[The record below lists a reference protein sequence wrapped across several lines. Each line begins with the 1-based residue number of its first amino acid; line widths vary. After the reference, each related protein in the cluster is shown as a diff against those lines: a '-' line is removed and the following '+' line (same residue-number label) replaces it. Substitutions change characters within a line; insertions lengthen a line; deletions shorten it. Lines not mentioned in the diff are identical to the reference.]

1 MRNRLALLI
10 AGALAL
16 LLGACNTQTQAPGGG
31 EAHLPL
37 GQGPVKGEEAEGP
50 RGPAQKGIGKVPPLG
65 RLPEDLGQEE
75 EEEEADAGG
84 PEDHGLGVGP
94 AGGHPAAEV
103 PGPPGEGGEEAE
115 A

>member
-1 MRNRLALLI
+1 M
-10 AGALAL
+10 
-16 LLGACNTQTQAPGGG
+16 
-31 EAHLPL
+31 

-50 RGPAQKGIGKVPPLG
+50 GGPAQKGIGKVPPLG